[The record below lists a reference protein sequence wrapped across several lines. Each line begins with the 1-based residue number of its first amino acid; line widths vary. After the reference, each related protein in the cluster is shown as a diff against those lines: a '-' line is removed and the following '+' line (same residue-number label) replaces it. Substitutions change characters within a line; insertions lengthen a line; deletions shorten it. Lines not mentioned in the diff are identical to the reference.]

1 MSEVS
6 ISYNGTDD
14 VPLDQAVDEI
24 FGEIQRHVNQIHI
37 ELRNLVMADD
47 RGDDYLECLEYHE
60 KLSEHVIGGCDMFK
74 SVIKVSKQ
82 LLPKKPSQSKINN
95 SPIKNPSK
103 NNFKKER
110 KFALPGNF
118 FNNFMILHNSIF
130 IILFK

>member
-1 MSEVS
+1 MSKFNNDDYETKSACSSICSQMSEVS

-82 LLPKKPSQSKINN
+82 LLPKKPAGWVD
-95 SPIKNPSK
+95 P
-103 NNFKKER
+103 R
-110 KFALPGNF
+110 KAVGATIDDDSFV
-118 FNNFMILHNSIF
+118 SI
-130 IILFK
+130 